1 MAWLSDSWQP
11 RSSCALHCTS
21 PSSLA
26 RASLRHPGPVVRASQ
41 RHSAGPAAIEGVA
54 GALVAGCL
62 VLGRRRSLHLRFMGR
77 SAAPELPDEALLA
90 RARDH
95 VARARRVVVLTGA
108 GISTDSGVPD
118 FRGPSGVWTKDPS
131 MQRLVDLDAW
141 LNEPDIRV
149 KGWQWLKSWRLDEL
163 VPNPGHEAVV
173 ELHKQGKLQ
182 LCVTQNTEGLQEQAG
197 LPAGS
202 LVTIH
207 GSRRHVNCMRRR
219 MDEWLD
225 FSSMPRLEKVEDGH
239 CDFWCYSHDLLK
251 RVDGGETDPRCPKCG
266 SILKT
271 ANISFGQS
279 LVPRDIRRAE
289 VAAKQCDVLL
299 TVGSTL
305 SVYPVAN
312 MVPISKAA
320 GAKVII
326 LNAEATALDELA
338 DVVLRG
344 SISQVLPLLV
354 GSVLRK
360 LTDDPKTA
368 PELFNLGLVRT
379 SGVFG
384 AFGEH
389 GTSALSKPDLALG
402 VLGQDRLS
410 LDLGELRALAFLAA
424 NLFRGNDGA
433 MRRMAAEVL
442 GSGPCLHGCEV
453 FPFTAGR

>member
-1 MAWLSDSWQP
+1 
-11 RSSCALHCTS
+11 
-21 PSSLA
+21 
-26 RASLRHPGPVVRASQ
+26 
-41 RHSAGPAAIEGVA
+41 
-54 GALVAGCL
+54 
-62 VLGRRRSLHLRFMGR
+62 MGR
-77 SAAPELPDEALLA
+77 SAATDLSDPEALLEQA
-90 RARDH
+90 QGH

-182 LCVTQNTEGLQEQAG
+182 LCVTQNTEGLQELAG
-197 LPAGS
+197 LPAEA

-225 FSSMPRLEKVEDGH
+225 FSSMPRPEKVEGY
-239 CDFWCYSHDLLK
+239 CDFWCYSHDLLQ

-279 LVPRDIRRAE
+279 LVPGDIRRAE
-289 VAAKQCDVLL
+289 AAAKQCDVLL
-299 TVGSTL
+299 AVGSTL

-344 SISQVLPLLV
+344 SISQILPQLV
-354 GSVLRK
+354 G
-360 LTDDPKTA
+360 
-368 PELFNLGLVRT
+368 
-379 SGVFG
+379 
-384 AFGEH
+384 
-389 GTSALSKPDLALG
+389 LASML
-402 VLGQDRLS
+402 
-410 LDLGELRALAFLAA
+410 
-424 NLFRGNDGA
+424 
-433 MRRMAAEVL
+433 
-442 GSGPCLHGCEV
+442 
-453 FPFTAGR
+453 